1 MFIPQELDQI
11 IAHGLTEKEVKKQL
25 QIFHDGAAFTHVTRH
40 AGIDNGIEV
49 YDVAAQK
56 KLAGYYDAQKEQKD
70 IVKFVPASGAA
81 TRMFKFLHTF
91 LDNYD
96 PDQEKLTPY
105 LKSNA
110 LNSLKTFID
119 NIKYFPFTSLVQ
131 KEIRKHIPDYKKSKK
146 GYRINSFVTLML
158 GKNHLNYGAFP
169 KGLIPFHKYAK
180 YTRTAFEE
188 QLFEATQYAA
198 VDGVA
203 HLHFTFSEKHL
214 QLFKESFERV
224 KNRIIRKTKVEVQI
238 SYSFQDSTTDTI
250 AVDLKNKPFKNK
262 EGNLVFRPSGH
273 GSLIKNL
280 NEVDADLIF
289 IKNIDNVTV
298 EHHIDAVAANKKM
311 LAGRLLQLQHK
322 IFGYLDGI
330 VNDQITEKTLSEMK
344 AFLWKELHVKEI
356 PQTKAGIAELLNR
369 PIRVCGV
376 VKNTGAPGGGPFW
389 VKNKEGQQSL
399 QIVELSQIDIS
410 DPKQALIVK
419 GATHFNPVDLVCGT
433 RDYTGK
439 KYNLNHYVDPLAC
452 FISDKT
458 VEGAPIKALEAPGL
472 WNGAMAHWNTIFVE
486 VPLLTFSPVKNINDL
501 LDPSHQPTA

>member
-1 MFIPQELDQI
+1 MQV
-11 IAHGLTEKEVKKQL
+11 LTMALRCMMWLPKNNWPGTTMLRKSK
-25 QIFHDGAAFTHVTRH
+25 
-40 AGIDNGIEV
+40 
-49 YDVAAQK
+49 
-56 KLAGYYDAQKEQKD
+56 KD

-91 LDNYD
+91 LDHYD

-110 LNSLKTFID
+110 LDSLKTFID

-131 KEIRKHIPDYKKSKK
+131 KEIRKYIPDYKKSKK

-158 GKNHLNYGAFP
+158 GKKHLNYAGYP
-169 KGLIPFHKYAK
+169 KGLIPFHKYTK

-198 VDGVA
+198 IDGVA
-203 HLHFTFSEKHL
+203 HLHFTFSPKHL
-214 QLFKESFERV
+214 QLFKQTYERV
-224 KNRIIRKTKVEVQI
+224 KNRITRKTKVEVQI
-238 SYSFQDSTTDTI
+238 SYSFQDPSTDTI
-250 AVDLKNKPFKNK
+250 AVDLKNTPFKNK

-273 GSLIKNL
+273 GALIKNL
-280 NEVDADLIF
+280 NQVDADIIF

-298 EHHIDAVAANKKM
+298 EKHIDAVALHKKM
-311 LAGRLLQLQHK
+311 LAGRLLQLQHT
-322 IFGYLDGI
+322 IFGYLQSI
-330 VNDQITEKTLSEMK
+330 VKDQVTEEKLSEIK
-344 AFLWKELHVKEI
+344 TFLWKELKIKEI

-410 DPKQALIVK
+410 DPKQASIVA

-433 RDYTGK
+433 RD
-439 KYNLNHYVDPLAC
+439 
-452 FISDKT
+452 F
-458 VEGAPIKALEAPGL
+458 
-472 WNGAMAHWNTIFVE
+472 
-486 VPLLTFSPVKNINDL
+486 
-501 LDPSHQPTA
+501 

>member
-40 AGIDNGIEV
+40 AGIDNGVEV

-110 LNSLKTFID
+110 LDSLKTFID

-203 HLHFTFSEKHL
+203 HLHFTFFEKHL

-410 DPKQALIVK
+410 DPKQASIVK

-433 RDYTGK
+433 RDYTGE

-486 VPLLTFSPVKNINDL
+486 VPLLTFSPVKNVNDL

>member
-11 IAHGLTEKEVKKQL
+11 ISHGLTQKEVKKQL
-25 QIFHDGAAFTHVTRH
+25 QTFKDGAPFTHVSRH
-40 AGIDNGIEV
+40 AGVGNGVEV
-49 YDVAAQK
+49 YDVATQK
-56 KLAGYYDAQKEQKD
+56 QLAGYYDDIKEQKD
-70 IVKFVPASGAA
+70 IIKFVPASGAA

-110 LNSLKTFID
+110 LDSLKTFID
-119 NIKYFPFTSLVQ
+119 NIKYFPFTALVQ
-131 KEIRKHIPDYKKSKK
+131 KEIRSHRPEYKKSKK
-146 GYRINSFVTLML
+146 GYRINTFVALML

-203 HLHFTFSEKHL
+203 HLHFTFSPKHL
-214 QLFKESFERV
+214 HLFKETFEKV
-224 KNRIIRKTKVEVQI
+224 KNRIVKKTKVDVRI
-238 SYSFQDSTTDTI
+238 SYSFQDPSTDTI
-250 AVDLKNKPFKNK
+250 AVDVKNKPFKNK

-273 GSLIKNL
+273 GALIKNL
-280 NEVDADLIF
+280 NEVDADIIF

-298 EHHIDAVAANKKM
+298 ENHIDAVAANKKM

-322 IFGYLDGI
+322 IFGYLEGI
-330 VNDQITEKTLSEMK
+330 VKEQITEEKLSEMK
-344 AFLWKELHVKEI
+344 AFLWKELQIKDI
-356 PQTKAGIAELLNR
+356 PQTKAGIAEVLNR

-389 VKNKEGQQSL
+389 VKNQEGQLSL

-410 DPKQALIVK
+410 DPKQASIVD

-458 VEGAPIKALEAPGL
+458 VEGVPIKALEAPGL

-486 VPLLTFSPVKNINDL
+486 VPLLTFTPVKNVNDL
-501 LDPSHQPTA
+501 LHSSHQPSA

>member
-40 AGIDNGIEV
+40 AGIDNGVEV

-110 LNSLKTFID
+110 LDSLKTFID

-203 HLHFTFSEKHL
+203 HLHFTFFEKHL

-224 KNRIIRKTKVEVQI
+224 KNRITRKTKVEVQI
-238 SYSFQDSTTDTI
+238 TYSFQDSTTDTI

-410 DPKQALIVK
+410 DPKQASIVK

-486 VPLLTFSPVKNINDL
+486 VPLLTFSPVKNVNDL

>member
-40 AGIDNGIEV
+40 AGIDNGVEV

-311 LAGRLLQLQHK
+311 LAGRLLQLQHT

>member
-11 IAHGLTEKEVKKQL
+11 IAHGLSEKEIKKQL
-25 QIFHDGAAFTHVTRH
+25 QIFRNGAPFTRIIRH
-40 AGIDNGIEV
+40 AGVDNGVEV
-49 YDVAAQK
+49 YDVATQK
-56 KLAGYYDAQKEQKD
+56 QLAGYYDAQKEQKD

-91 LDNYD
+91 LDHYD

-110 LNSLKTFID
+110 LDSLKTFID

-131 KEIRKHIPDYKKSKK
+131 KEIRKYIPDYKKSKK

-158 GKNHLNYGAFP
+158 GKKHLNYARYP
-169 KGLIPFHKYAK
+169 KGLIPFHKYTK

-198 VDGVA
+198 IDGVA
-203 HLHFTFSEKHL
+203 HLHFTFSPKHL
-214 QLFKESFERV
+214 QLFKQTYERV
-224 KNRIIRKTKVEVQI
+224 KNRITRKTKVEVQI
-238 SYSFQDSTTDTI
+238 SYSFQDPSTDTI
-250 AVDLKNKPFKNK
+250 AVDLKNTPFKNK

-273 GSLIKNL
+273 GALIKNL
-280 NEVDADLIF
+280 NQVDADIIF

-298 EHHIDAVAANKKM
+298 EKHIDAVALHKKM
-311 LAGRLLQLQHK
+311 LAGRLLQLQHT
-322 IFGYLDGI
+322 IFGYLQSI
-330 VNDQITEKTLSEMK
+330 VKDQVTEEKLSEIK
-344 AFLWKELHVKEI
+344 TFLWKELKIKEI

-410 DPKQALIVK
+410 DPKQASIVE

-433 RDYTGK
+433 RDFRGE
-439 KYNLNHYVDPLAC
+439 KYNLTHFVDPLAC
-452 FISDKT
+452 FISNKT

-486 VPLLTFSPVKNINDL
+486 VPLLTFSPVKDVNDL
-501 LDPSHQPTA
+501 LDPSHQPSA

>member
-25 QIFHDGAAFTHVTRH
+25 QIFHDGAAFTYVTRH
-40 AGIDNGIEV
+40 AGIDNGVEV

-110 LNSLKTFID
+110 LDSLKTFID

-330 VNDQITEKTLSEMK
+330 VNDQITQEKLSEMK

-376 VKNTGAPGGGPFW
+376 VKNTGARGGGPFW

-410 DPKQALIVK
+410 DPKQASIVN

-433 RDYTGK
+433 RDFRGE
-439 KYNLNHYVDPLAC
+439 KYNLTHFIDPLAC

-472 WNGAMAHWNTIFVE
+472 WNGAMAHWNTIFIE
-486 VPLLTFSPVKNINDL
+486 VPLLTFSPVKNVNDL

>member
-1 MFIPQELDQI
+1 M
-11 IAHGLTEKEVKKQL
+11 
-25 QIFHDGAAFTHVTRH
+25 
-40 AGIDNGIEV
+40 
-49 YDVAAQK
+49 
-56 KLAGYYDAQKEQKD
+56 
-70 IVKFVPASGAA
+70 
-81 TRMFKFLHTF
+81 
-91 LDNYD
+91 
-96 PDQEKLTPY
+96 
-105 LKSNA
+105 
-110 LNSLKTFID
+110 
-119 NIKYFPFTSLVQ
+119 
-131 KEIRKHIPDYKKSKK
+131 
-146 GYRINSFVTLML
+146 NSFVALML
-158 GKNHLNYGAFP
+158 GKNHLNYAAFP

-203 HLHFTFSEKHL
+203 HLHFTFSPKHL
-214 QLFKESFERV
+214 KLFKETFEKV
-224 KNRIIRKTKVEVQI
+224 KKRIVKKTKVEVRI
-238 SYSFQDSTTDTI
+238 SYSFQDPSTDTI
-250 AVDLKNKPFKNK
+250 AVDLKNKPFTNK
-262 EGNLVFRPSGH
+262 KGNLVFRPAGH
-273 GSLIKNL
+273 GALIKNL
-280 NEVDADLIF
+280 NEVDADIIF

-298 EHHIDAVAANKKM
+298 ENHIVAVAANKKM

-330 VNDQITEKTLSEMK
+330 VKDQITEEKLSEMK
-344 AFLWKELHVKEI
+344 AFLWKELQIKDI
-356 PQTKAGIAELLNR
+356 PQTKAGIAEVLNR

-389 VKNKEGQQSL
+389 VKNKEGQRSL

-410 DPKQALIVK
+410 DSKQAAIVD

-439 KYNLNHYVDPLAC
+439 KYNLIHFVDPSAC

-486 VPLLTFSPVKNINDL
+486 VPLLTFTPVKNVNDL
-501 LDPSHQPTA
+501 LDPSHQPSA

>member
-11 IAHGLTEKEVKKQL
+11 IAHGLSEKEIKKQL
-25 QIFHDGAAFTHVTRH
+25 QIFHNGAPFTRIIRH
-40 AGIDNGIEV
+40 AGVDNGVEV
-49 YDVAAQK
+49 YDVATQK

-110 LNSLKTFID
+110 LDSLKTFID

-146 GYRINSFVTLML
+146 GYRINSFVNLML
-158 GKNHLNYGAFP
+158 GKKHLNYAGYP
-169 KGLIPFHKYAK
+169 KGLIPFHKYTK

-203 HLHFTFSEKHL
+203 HLHFTFSPKHL
-214 QLFKESFERV
+214 QLFKQTYEKV
-224 KNRIIRKTKVEVQI
+224 KNRITRKTKVEVQI
-238 SYSFQDSTTDTI
+238 SYSFQDPSTDTI
-250 AVDLKNKPFKNK
+250 AVDLKNKPFTNK

-273 GSLIKNL
+273 GALIKNL
-280 NEVDADLIF
+280 NQVDADIIF

-298 EHHIDAVAANKKM
+298 EKHIDAVALHKKM
-311 LAGRLLQLQHK
+311 LAGRLLQLQHT
-322 IFGYLDGI
+322 IFGYLESI
-330 VNDQITEKTLSEMK
+330 VQDQVTEEKLSEIR
-344 AFLWKELHVKEI
+344 AFLWKELQIKEI

-389 VKNKEGQQSL
+389 VKNEEGQQSL

-410 DPKQALIVK
+410 DPKQASIVN

-433 RDYTGK
+433 RDFRGE
-439 KYNLNHYVDPLAC
+439 KYNLTHFVDPLAC
-452 FISDKT
+452 FISNKT

-486 VPLLTFSPVKNINDL
+486 VPLVTFSPVKDVNDL
-501 LDPSHQPTA
+501 LHPSHQPSA

>member
-1 MFIPQELDQI
+1 
-11 IAHGLTEKEVKKQL
+11 
-25 QIFHDGAAFTHVTRH
+25 
-40 AGIDNGIEV
+40 
-49 YDVAAQK
+49 
-56 KLAGYYDAQKEQKD
+56 
-70 IVKFVPASGAA
+70 
-81 TRMFKFLHTF
+81 
-91 LDNYD
+91 
-96 PDQEKLTPY
+96 
-105 LKSNA
+105 
-110 LNSLKTFID
+110 
-119 NIKYFPFTSLVQ
+119 VQ
-131 KEIRKHIPDYKKSKK
+131 KEIRSHRPEYKKSKK
-146 GYRINSFVTLML
+146 GYRINTFVALML
-158 GKNHLNYGAFP
+158 GKNHLNYAGFP

-203 HLHFTFSEKHL
+203 HLHFTFSPKHL
-214 QLFKESFERV
+214 KLFKETFEKV
-224 KNRIIRKTKVEVQI
+224 KNRIVKKTKVDVRI
-238 SYSFQDSTTDTI
+238 SYSFQDPSTDTI

-273 GSLIKNL
+273 GALIKNL
-280 NEVDADLIF
+280 NEVDADIIF

-298 EHHIDAVAANKKM
+298 ENHIDAVATNKKM
-311 LAGRLLQLQHK
+311 LAGRLLQLQNK
-322 IFGYLDGI
+322 IFGYLEGI
-330 VNDQITEKTLSEMK
+330 VKEQITEEKLSEMK
-344 AFLWKELHVKEI
+344 SFLWKELQIKDI
-356 PQTKAGIAELLNR
+356 PQTKAGIAEVLNR

-389 VKNKEGQQSL
+389 VKNQEGQLSL

-410 DPKQALIVK
+410 DPKQASIVD

-486 VPLLTFSPVKNINDL
+486 VPLLTFSPVKNVNDL
-501 LDPSHQPTA
+501 LHSSHQPSA